1 MLHRCLFAWIPSA
14 LLAIDALNA
23 QSSKSPS
30 LDVTVGVSA
39 GAGGHYFD
47 RNGLAGEITLVPE
60 HERARLI
67 VVTAGVHGS
76 LASSDIC
83 VFEAGPGS
91 RCLPPFPTI
100 AHFGLLGGWEYGHAG
115 AALRAI
121 AGPAIFIFGGAGTSR
136 LGAQLGVDAAVGVTH
151 VALVAAGRAGF
162 VAPLTR
168 EPLRLGSLEFGL
180 RVR

>member
-1 MLHRCLFAWIPSA
+1 MLHRCFFAWIPSA
-14 LLAIDALNA
+14 LLAVDALTA

-47 RNGLAGEITLVPE
+47 RNGLAGEITLAPE
-60 HERARLI
+60 HEHARLI
-67 VVTAGVHGS
+67 AVAAGVRGS

-83 VFEAGPGS
+83 ALEAGPGS
-91 RCLPPFPTI
+91 RCLPRLPTI
-100 AHFGLLGGWEYGHAG
+100 AHFGVLGGWEYRHAG
-115 AALRAI
+115 AALRAV
-121 AGPAIFIFGGAGTSR
+121 AGPAVFVFGGDAPSR
-136 LGAQLGVDAAVGVTH
+136 LGAQLGVDGAVGVTH

-162 VAPLTR
+162 VAPFTR
-168 EPLRLGSLEFGL
+168 EPLRLGSLELGL